1 MANGT
6 MPQGGGGSVITAAPL
21 RKRRAEGVGPPTAD
35 VPACGIL
42 LPAGTVPVLSFP
54 GLFVKEKALTGVDA
68 AVHALG
74 GKTRAGPMVALV
86 DAALLDLAR
95 TTRRQQDGASA
106 AAASCDGV
114 SCGGGGQAK
123 KTKKGRRPNLPQ
135 PQADRADGW
144 PSRSHE
150 ALEAGG
156 AGAHLVR
163 RCAVLPPT
171 VALAGT
177 RRRRP
182 PVCDRPQCEPKEAAF
197 CDG

>member
-1 MANGT
+1 MLDGSRLEALSNPSGSKTRTDDAGCNLTAAAKHAGDACVVRWFSHEMANAT

-35 VPACGIL
+35 VPACGIM

-74 GKTRAGPMVALV
+74 GKTRAGPIVALV

-114 SCGGGGQAK
+114 SGGGGGQA
-123 KTKKGRRPNLPQ
+123 
-135 PQADRADGW
+135 
-144 PSRSHE
+144 
-150 ALEAGG
+150 
-156 AGAHLVR
+156 
-163 RCAVLPPT
+163 
-171 VALAGT
+171 
-177 RRRRP
+177 
-182 PVCDRPQCEPKEAAF
+182 
-197 CDG
+197 